1 MADTRPRPPAAP
13 TPPASGPDGDGEALQ
28 TTEHGVKVH
37 EVRDTTTEREFTVQ
51 RRSQTQMVIR
61 RFMAHKLAVG
71 SLVVFVLVVIISL
84 VGGRFW
90 KYGYADITDEFSSP
104 PSLEHPMGTDDI
116 GHDSLAQVL
125 RGAQKSV
132 QVALM
137 VALLATTL
145 GTVIGALA
153 GYYRGWV
160 DSALMRFT
168 DLVLTIPSIAIL
180 AVLASTVAS
189 QAGNWFFIGLVLA
202 LLQWTY
208 IARVVRGTFLSL
220 REKEFVEAARALGA
234 SDSRI
239 MFRHLLPNAS
249 GSIIVNATITVA
261 IAILAVLAS
270 TVASQ
275 AGNWFFIGLILALLQ
290 WTYIARVV
298 RGTFLSLR
306 EKEFVEAAR
315 ALGASDTRIMFRHLL
330 PNATGSIIVNAT
342 VTVAIAILL
351 ETALSFL
358 GLGIKP
364 PDTSL
369 GLLVSTG
376 QQAATTRPWLFYF
389 PGLVIIVIALTINFV
404 GDGLRDAF
412 DPTQTRVRA

>member
-1 MADTRPRPPAAP
+1 MADTRPPP
-13 TPPASGPDGDGEALQ
+13 TSTDQRDEAENLQ
-28 TTEHGVKVH
+28 QTEHGVKVH
-37 EVRDTTTEREFTVQ
+37 EVASTSPEREFTVK
-51 RRSQTQMVIR
+51 RRSQTQMILR
-61 RFMAHKLAVG
+61 RFLAHRLAVA
-71 SLVVFVLVVIISL
+71 SLVVFLIVVILSL
-84 VGGRFW
+84 IGGRLW

-104 PSLEHPMGTDDI
+104 PSLKHPMGTDDI
-116 GHDSLAQVL
+116 GHDSLAQIL
-125 RGAQKSV
+125 RGSQKSV

-137 VALLATTL
+137 VAFLSTTV
-145 GTVIGALA
+145 GAVIGALA

-180 AVLASTVAS
+180 AVLASTVTA
-189 QAGNWFFIGLVLA
+189 QAGNWFFIGLVLSV
-202 LLQWTY
+202 LL
-208 IARVVRGTFLSL
+208 
-220 REKEFVEAARALGA
+220 
-234 SDSRI
+234 
-239 MFRHLLPNAS
+239 
-249 GSIIVNATITVA
+249 
-261 IAILAVLAS
+261 
-270 TVASQ
+270 
-275 AGNWFFIGLILALLQ
+275 

-342 VTVAIAILL
+342 VTVAVAILT
-351 ETALSFL
+351 ETALSYL
-358 GLGIKP
+358 GLGIQA

-369 GLLVSTG
+369 GLLIGAG

-389 PGLVIIVIALTINFV
+389 PGLIIVIIALTVNFI

>member
-1 MADTRPRPPAAP
+1 MADTRPRPPATP
-13 TPPASGPDGDGEALQ
+13 TDNGGDGQALE

-37 EVRDTTTEREFTVQ
+37 EVAATTTEREFTVV
-51 RRSQTQMVIR
+51 RRSQSQMVIR

-71 SLVVFVLVVIISL
+71 SLVVFVLVVIVSL
-84 VGGRFW
+84 IGGRFW
-90 KYGYADITDEFSSP
+90 KYGYADITDQFSSP

-137 VALLATTL
+137 VAILATTIGAL
-145 GTVIGALA
+145 IGALA

-234 SDSRI
+234 SD
-239 MFRHLLPNAS
+239 
-249 GSIIVNATITVA
+249 
-261 IAILAVLAS
+261 
-270 TVASQ
+270 
-275 AGNWFFIGLILALLQ
+275 
-290 WTYIARVV
+290 
-298 RGTFLSLR
+298 
-306 EKEFVEAAR
+306 
-315 ALGASDTRIMFRHLL
+315 TRIMFKHLL

-342 VTVAIAILL
+342 ITVAVAILV
-351 ETALSFL
+351 ETALSYL
-358 GLGIKP
+358 GLGIRP

-369 GLLVSTG
+369 GLLISAG

-389 PGLVIIVIALTINFV
+389 PGLIIVIIALTINFI

>member
-1 MADTRPRPPAAP
+1 MADTRPRPPATP
-13 TPPASGPDGDGEALQ
+13 TDDGGDGQALE

-37 EVRDTTTEREFTVQ
+37 EVATTTTEREFTVV
-51 RRSQTQMVIR
+51 RRSQSQMVIR

-71 SLVVFVLVVIISL
+71 SLVVFVLVVIVSL
-84 VGGRFW
+84 IGGRFW
-90 KYGYADITDEFSSP
+90 KYGYADITDQFSSP

-137 VALLATTL
+137 VAILATTI
-145 GTVIGALA
+145 GAVIGALA

-234 SDSRI
+234 SD
-239 MFRHLLPNAS
+239 
-249 GSIIVNATITVA
+249 
-261 IAILAVLAS
+261 
-270 TVASQ
+270 
-275 AGNWFFIGLILALLQ
+275 
-290 WTYIARVV
+290 
-298 RGTFLSLR
+298 
-306 EKEFVEAAR
+306 
-315 ALGASDTRIMFRHLL
+315 TRIMFKHLL

-342 VTVAIAILL
+342 ITVAVAILV
-351 ETALSFL
+351 ETALSYL

-369 GLLVSTG
+369 GLLISTG

-389 PGLVIIVIALTINFV
+389 PGLIIVIIALTINFI

>member
-1 MADTRPRPPAAP
+1 MADTRPRQPATEISTDQLDSA
-13 TPPASGPDGDGEALQ
+13 TELQ
-28 TTEHGVKVH
+28 RTEHGVQVH
-37 EVRDTTTEREFTVQ
+37 EVPATTTEREFTVV

-71 SLVVFVLVVIISL
+71 SLVVFLLVVLISL
-84 VGGRFW
+84 IGGRFW

-104 PSLEHPMGTDDI
+104 PSMAHPMGTDDI
-116 GHDSLAQVL
+116 GHDTLAQVL

-137 VALLATTL
+137 VAFLATTI
-145 GTVIGALA
+145 GAVIGAIA

-180 AVLASTVAS
+180 AVLAATLAD
-189 QAGNWFFIGLVLA
+189 QAGNWFFVGLVLA
-202 LLQWTY
+202 LLLWVY

-234 SDSRI
+234 SDARI
-239 MFRHLLPNAS
+239 MFRHLLPNAA
-249 GSIIVNATITVA
+249 GS
-261 IAILAVLAS
+261 L
-270 TVASQ
+270 
-275 AGNWFFIGLILALLQ
+275 
-290 WTYIARVV
+290 
-298 RGTFLSLR
+298 
-306 EKEFVEAAR
+306 
-315 ALGASDTRIMFRHLL
+315 
-330 PNATGSIIVNAT
+330 IVNAT
-342 VTVAIAILL
+342 VMVSIAILT

-358 GLGIKP
+358 GLGIKA

>member
-1 MADTRPRPPAAP
+1 MADTRPRPPAAD
-13 TPPASGPDGDGEALQ
+13 PAAGQAGDDQELHR
-28 TTEHGVKVH
+28 TEHGVQVH
-37 EVRDTTTEREFTVQ
+37 EVPATTTEREFTVV

-71 SLVVFVLVVIISL
+71 SLVVFVLVVLISL

-90 KYGYADITDEFSSP
+90 KYGYADITEEFSSP
-104 PSLEHPMGTDDI
+104 PSWEHPMGTDDI

-137 VALLATTL
+137 VAFLATTI
-145 GTVIGALA
+145 GSIIGAIA

-180 AVLASTVAS
+180 AVLAATLAD

-202 LLQWTY
+202 VLLWT
-208 IARVVRGTFLSL
+208 T
-220 REKEFVEAARALGA
+220 
-234 SDSRI
+234 
-239 MFRHLLPNAS
+239 
-249 GSIIVNATITVA
+249 
-261 IAILAVLAS
+261 
-270 TVASQ
+270 
-275 AGNWFFIGLILALLQ
+275 
-290 WTYIARVV
+290 IARVV

-342 VTVAIAILL
+342 ITVAVAILI
-351 ETALSFL
+351 ETALSYL
-358 GLGIKP
+358 GLGIRP

-369 GLLVSTG
+369 GLLVNDG

-389 PGLVIIVIALTINFV
+389 PGLIIVIIALTINFI

>member
-1 MADTRPRPPAAP
+1 MADTRPRPPATQTEP
-13 TPPASGPDGDGEALQ
+13 TTDPGGDGRELQ
-28 TTEHGVKVH
+28 TTEHGVQVH
-37 EVRDTTTEREFTVQ
+37 EVPVTTAEREFTVV
-51 RRSQTQMVIR
+51 RRSQTQMIIR

-71 SLVVFVLVVIISL
+71 SLVVFLLLVIISL
-84 VGGRFW
+84 IGGRFW
-90 KYGYADITDEFSSP
+90 KYGYADITDQFSTP

-116 GHDSLAQVL
+116 GHDTLAQVL
-125 RGAQKSV
+125 RGSQKSV

-137 VALLATTL
+137 VAVLATTI
-145 GTVIGALA
+145 GAVIGALA

-168 DLVLTIPSIAIL
+168 DLILTIPAIAIL
-180 AVLASTVAS
+180 AVLASLVAS
-189 QAGNWFFIGLVLA
+189 EAGNWFFIGLV
-202 LLQWTY
+202 
-208 IARVVRGTFLSL
+208 
-220 REKEFVEAARALGA
+220 
-234 SDSRI
+234 
-239 MFRHLLPNAS
+239 
-249 GSIIVNATITVA
+249 
-261 IAILAVLAS
+261 
-270 TVASQ
+270 
-275 AGNWFFIGLILALLQ
+275 LALLQ

-342 VTVAIAILL
+342 VTVAVAILT
-351 ETALSFL
+351 ETALSYL

-369 GLLVSTG
+369 GLLISTG

-389 PGLVIIVIALTINFV
+389 PGLIIVIIALTINFV

>member
-1 MADTRPRPPAAP
+1 MADTRPRPRATQ
-13 TPPASGPDGDGEALQ
+13 TPPTSDPGGDGQGLQ
-28 TTEHGVKVH
+28 TTEHGVQVH
-37 EVRDTTTEREFTVQ
+37 EVRSTTTEREFTVV
-51 RRSQTQMVIR
+51 RRSQTQMIIR
-61 RFMAHKLAVG
+61 RFLAHKLAVG
-71 SLVVFVLVVIISL
+71 SLVVFLLMIIISL

-90 KYGYADITDEFSSP
+90 KYGYADITDQFSTP

-116 GHDSLAQVL
+116 GHDTLAQVL

-132 QVALM
+132 QVALL
-137 VALLATTL
+137 VAFLATTI
-145 GTVIGALA
+145 GTVIGAVA

-168 DLVLTIPSIAIL
+168 DLVLTIP
-180 AVLASTVAS
+180 
-189 QAGNWFFIGLVLA
+189 
-202 LLQWTY
+202 
-208 IARVVRGTFLSL
+208 
-220 REKEFVEAARALGA
+220 
-234 SDSRI
+234 
-239 MFRHLLPNAS
+239 
-249 GSIIVNATITVA
+249 A

-270 TVASQ
+270 TVASE

-351 ETALSFL
+351 ETALSYL

-389 PGLVIIVIALTINFV
+389 PGLIIVIIALTINFV

>member
-1 MADTRPRPPAAP
+1 MADTRPRPPATP
-13 TPPASGPDGDGEALQ
+13 TDNGSDGQALE

-37 EVRDTTTEREFTVQ
+37 EVAATTTEREFTVV
-51 RRSQTQMVIR
+51 RRSQGQMVIR

-71 SLVVFVLVVIISL
+71 SLVVFVLVVIVSL
-84 VGGRFW
+84 IGGRFW
-90 KYGYADITDEFSSP
+90 KYGYADITDQFSSP

-137 VALLATTL
+137 VAILATTIGAL
-145 GTVIGALA
+145 IGALA

-220 REKEFVEAARALGA
+220 REKEFVEAARAL
-234 SDSRI
+234 
-239 MFRHLLPNAS
+239 
-249 GSIIVNATITVA
+249 
-261 IAILAVLAS
+261 
-270 TVASQ
+270 
-275 AGNWFFIGLILALLQ
+275 W
-290 WTYIARVV
+290 
-298 RGTFLSLR
+298 
-306 EKEFVEAAR
+306 
-315 ALGASDTRIMFRHLL
+315 ASDTRIMFRHLL

-342 VTVAIAILL
+342 ITVAVAILV
-351 ETALSFL
+351 ETALSYL

-369 GLLVSTG
+369 GLLISTG

-389 PGLVIIVIALTINFV
+389 PGLIIVIIALTINFI

>member
-1 MADTRPRPPAAP
+1 MADTRPRPPAAQA
-13 TPPASGPDGDGEALQ
+13 PAGPAGDGQELQ
-28 TTEHGVKVH
+28 TTEHGVQVH
-37 EVRDTTTEREFTVQ
+37 EVAETSTEREFTVV
-51 RRSQTQMVIR
+51 RRSQTQMIIR

-71 SLVVFVLVVIISL
+71 SLIVFVLVVIVSL
-84 VGGRFW
+84 IGGRFW

-116 GHDSLAQVL
+116 GHDSFAQVL

-137 VALLATTL
+137 VAFLATTL

-180 AVLASTVAS
+180 ALLAATVTE

-234 SDSRI
+234 SD
-239 MFRHLLPNAS
+239 A
-249 GSIIVNATITVA
+249 
-261 IAILAVLAS
+261 
-270 TVASQ
+270 
-275 AGNWFFIGLILALLQ
+275 
-290 WTYIARVV
+290 
-298 RGTFLSLR
+298 
-306 EKEFVEAAR
+306 
-315 ALGASDTRIMFRHLL
+315 RIMFRHLL

-342 VTVAIAILL
+342 ITVAVAILL
-351 ETALSFL
+351 ETSLSYL
-358 GLGIKP
+358 GLGIQP

-369 GLLVSTG
+369 GLQVAAG

-389 PGLVIIVIALTINFV
+389 PGLIIVIIALTINFV

>member
-1 MADTRPRPPAAP
+1 MADTRPRLPETETQPTAGPA
-13 TPPASGPDGDGEALQ
+13 GDGQDLQ
-28 TTEHGVKVH
+28 STEHGVQVH
-37 EVRDTTTEREFTVQ
+37 EVPATTTEREFTVK

-71 SLVVFVLVVIISL
+71 SLVVFVIMVLVSL

-90 KYGYADITDEFSSP
+90 KYNYADITDQFSTP
-104 PSLEHPMGTDDI
+104 PSLAHPMGTDDI

-132 QVALM
+132 QVALL
-137 VALLATTL
+137 VAFLSTTI
-145 GTVIGALA
+145 GAVIGALA

-160 DSALMRFT
+160 DAALMRFT

-180 AVLASTVAS
+180 AVLAATLADKG
-189 QAGNWFFIGLVLA
+189 GNWFFVGLVLS
-202 LLQWTY
+202 LL
-208 IARVVRGTFLSL
+208 L
-220 REKEFVEAARALGA
+220 
-234 SDSRI
+234 
-239 MFRHLLPNAS
+239 
-249 GSIIVNATITVA
+249 
-261 IAILAVLAS
+261 
-270 TVASQ
+270 
-275 AGNWFFIGLILALLQ
+275 

-342 VTVAIAILL
+342 VMVSVAILT
-351 ETALSFL
+351 ETALSYL
-358 GLGIKP
+358 GLGIKS

-369 GLLVSTG
+369 GLLISTG
-376 QQAATTRPWLFYF
+376 QQAAQTRPWLFYF
-389 PGLVIIVIALTINFV
+389 PGLMIVIIALTINFI

>member
-1 MADTRPRPPAAP
+1 MADTRPRPPGTQPSAD
-13 TPPASGPDGDGEALQ
+13 PAGDGQGLQ
-28 TTEHGVKVH
+28 TTEHGVQVH
-37 EVRDTTTEREFTVQ
+37 DVASTTTEREFTVV

-71 SLVVFVLVVIISL
+71 SLVVFLLVVIISL
-84 VGGRFW
+84 IGGRFW
-90 KYGYADITDEFSSP
+90 KYGYADITDQFSTP

-116 GHDSLAQVL
+116 GHDTLAQVL
-125 RGAQKSV
+125 RGSQKSV

-137 VALLATTL
+137 VAILATVI
-145 GTVIGALA
+145 GAVIGALA

-180 AVLASTVAS
+180 AVLASVVAS
-189 QAGNWFFIGLVLA
+189 EAGNWFFIGLV
-202 LLQWTY
+202 
-208 IARVVRGTFLSL
+208 
-220 REKEFVEAARALGA
+220 
-234 SDSRI
+234 
-239 MFRHLLPNAS
+239 
-249 GSIIVNATITVA
+249 
-261 IAILAVLAS
+261 
-270 TVASQ
+270 
-275 AGNWFFIGLILALLQ
+275 LALLQ

-342 VTVAIAILL
+342 ITVAVAILT
-351 ETALSFL
+351 ETALSYL

-369 GLLVSTG
+369 GLLISTG

-389 PGLVIIVIALTINFV
+389 PGLIIVIIALTINFI

>member
-1 MADTRPRPPAAP
+1 
-13 TPPASGPDGDGEALQ
+13 
-28 TTEHGVKVH
+28 
-37 EVRDTTTEREFTVQ
+37 
-51 RRSQTQMVIR
+51 
-61 RFMAHKLAVG
+61 MAHKLAVG
-71 SLVVFVLVVIISL
+71 SLVVFLVVVIISL

-90 KYGYADITDEFSSP
+90 KYGYADITDQFSSP
-104 PSLEHPMGTDDI
+104 PSLAHPMGTDDI

-137 VALLATTL
+137 VAFLATAI

-168 DLVLTIPSIAIL
+168 DLVLTIPS
-180 AVLASTVAS
+180 
-189 QAGNWFFIGLVLA
+189 
-202 LLQWTY
+202 
-208 IARVVRGTFLSL
+208 
-220 REKEFVEAARALGA
+220 
-234 SDSRI
+234 
-239 MFRHLLPNAS
+239 
-249 GSIIVNATITVA
+249 

>member
-1 MADTRPRPPAAP
+1 MADTRPRPPETRP
-13 TPPASGPDGDGEALQ
+13 TAGSTGDGQAEDLQ

-37 EVRDTTTEREFTVQ
+37 EVQETTTEREFTVQ
-51 RRSQTQMVIR
+51 RRSQTQMIMR

-84 VGGRFW
+84 IGGRFW

-137 VALLATTL
+137 VAILATTI
-145 GTVIGALA
+145 GAVIGALA

-180 AVLASTVAS
+180 AVLAATVAD

-208 IARVVRGTFLSL
+208 IV
-220 REKEFVEAARALGA
+220 
-234 SDSRI
+234 
-239 MFRHLLPNAS
+239 
-249 GSIIVNATITVA
+249 
-261 IAILAVLAS
+261 
-270 TVASQ
+270 
-275 AGNWFFIGLILALLQ
+275 
-290 WTYIARVV
+290 RVV

-342 VTVAIAILL
+342 ITVAVAILV
-351 ETALSFL
+351 ETALSYL

-369 GLLVSTG
+369 GLLISTG

-389 PGLVIIVIALTINFV
+389 PGLIIVIIALTINFV

>member
-1 MADTRPRPPAAP
+1 MADTRPRPPATESQPSADV
-13 TPPASGPDGDGEALQ
+13 ASDGQRLQ

-37 EVRDTTTEREFTVQ
+37 EVPSTTTEREFTVV
-51 RRSQTQMVIR
+51 RRSQTQMIIR
-61 RFMAHKLAVG
+61 RFLAHKLAVG
-71 SLVVFVLVVIISL
+71 SLVVFLLVVIISL

-90 KYGYADITDEFSSP
+90 KYGYADITDQFSTP

-116 GHDSLAQVL
+116 GHDTLAQVL
-125 RGAQKSV
+125 RGSQKSV

-137 VALLATTL
+137 VAFLATTI
-145 GTVIGALA
+145 GAVIGALA

-234 SDSRI
+234 SD
-239 MFRHLLPNAS
+239 
-249 GSIIVNATITVA
+249 
-261 IAILAVLAS
+261 
-270 TVASQ
+270 
-275 AGNWFFIGLILALLQ
+275 
-290 WTYIARVV
+290 
-298 RGTFLSLR
+298 
-306 EKEFVEAAR
+306 
-315 ALGASDTRIMFRHLL
+315 TRIMFRHLL

-342 VTVAIAILL
+342 VTVAVAILV
-351 ETALSFL
+351 ETALSYL

-369 GLLVSTG
+369 GLLISTG

-389 PGLVIIVIALTINFV
+389 PGLMIVIIALTVNFV

>member
-1 MADTRPRPPAAP
+1 MADTRPRPPATQTEP
-13 TPPASGPDGDGEALQ
+13 TTDPDGDGEALQ

-37 EVRDTTTEREFTVQ
+37 EVPASTTEREFTVV
-51 RRSQTQMVIR
+51 RRSQTQMIIR

-71 SLVVFVLVVIISL
+71 SLVVFLLLVIVSL
-84 VGGRFW
+84 IGGRFW
-90 KYGYADITDEFSSP
+90 KYGYADITDQFSTP

-116 GHDSLAQVL
+116 GHDTLAQVL
-125 RGAQKSV
+125 RGSQKSV

-137 VALLATTL
+137 VAFLATTI
-145 GTVIGALA
+145 GAVIGALA

-168 DLVLTIPSIAIL
+168 DLILTIPAIAIL
-180 AVLASTVAS
+180 AVLASVVAS
-189 QAGNWFFIGLVLA
+189 EAGNWFFIGLVLA

-234 SDSRI
+234 SD
-239 MFRHLLPNAS
+239 A
-249 GSIIVNATITVA
+249 
-261 IAILAVLAS
+261 
-270 TVASQ
+270 
-275 AGNWFFIGLILALLQ
+275 
-290 WTYIARVV
+290 
-298 RGTFLSLR
+298 
-306 EKEFVEAAR
+306 
-315 ALGASDTRIMFRHLL
+315 RIMFRHLL

-342 VTVAIAILL
+342 VTVAVAILV
-351 ETALSFL
+351 ETALSYL

-369 GLLVSTG
+369 GLLISTG

-389 PGLVIIVIALTINFV
+389 PGLIIVIIALTINFV

>member
-1 MADTRPRPPAAP
+1 MADTRPRPPADQ
-13 TPPASGPDGDGEALQ
+13 TPPATPGGNGQDLQ

-37 EVRDTTTEREFTVQ
+37 EVATTATEREFTVQ
-51 RRSQTQMVIR
+51 RRSQTQMIMR

-71 SLVVFVLVVIISL
+71 SLVVFVIVVIISL
-84 VGGRFW
+84 IGGRFW

-104 PSLEHPMGTDDI
+104 PSLQHPMGTDDI

-137 VALLATTL
+137 VAILATTI
-145 GTVIGALA
+145 GAVIGALA

-160 DSALMRFT
+160 DAALMRFT
-168 DLVLTIPSIAIL
+168 DLILTIPSIAIL
-180 AVLASTVAS
+180 ALLAATVAD
-189 QAGNWFFIGLVLA
+189 QAGNWFFIGLV
-202 LLQWTY
+202 
-208 IARVVRGTFLSL
+208 
-220 REKEFVEAARALGA
+220 
-234 SDSRI
+234 
-239 MFRHLLPNAS
+239 
-249 GSIIVNATITVA
+249 
-261 IAILAVLAS
+261 
-270 TVASQ
+270 
-275 AGNWFFIGLILALLQ
+275 LALLQ

-342 VTVAIAILL
+342 ITVAVAILV
-351 ETALSFL
+351 ETALSYL
-358 GLGIKP
+358 GLGIKA

-369 GLLVSTG
+369 GLLISAG

-389 PGLVIIVIALTINFV
+389 PGLIIVIIALTINFI

>member
-1 MADTRPRPPAAP
+1 MADTRPRPPATP
-13 TPPASGPDGDGEALQ
+13 TDDGGDGQALE

-37 EVRDTTTEREFTVQ
+37 EVPATTTEREFTVV

-61 RFMAHKLAVG
+61 RFTAHKLAVG
-71 SLVVFVLVVIISL
+71 SLVVFLLVVIISL
-84 VGGRFW
+84 IGGRFW
-90 KYGYADITDEFSSP
+90 KYGYADITSEFSSP

-116 GHDSLAQVL
+116 GHDSFARIL

-137 VALLATTL
+137 VAVLATTL
-145 GTVIGALA
+145 GAVIGALA

-180 AVLASTVAS
+180 AVLAATVS
-189 QAGNWFFIGLVLA
+189 NQAGNWFFIGLVLA

-234 SDSRI
+234 SD
-239 MFRHLLPNAS
+239 
-249 GSIIVNATITVA
+249 
-261 IAILAVLAS
+261 
-270 TVASQ
+270 
-275 AGNWFFIGLILALLQ
+275 
-290 WTYIARVV
+290 
-298 RGTFLSLR
+298 
-306 EKEFVEAAR
+306 
-315 ALGASDTRIMFRHLL
+315 TRIMFKHLL

-342 VTVAIAILL
+342 ITVAVAILV
-351 ETALSFL
+351 ETALSYL

-369 GLLVSTG
+369 GLLISTG

-389 PGLVIIVIALTINFV
+389 PGLIIVIIALTINFI

>member
-1 MADTRPRPPAAP
+1 MADTRPRPPAAQA
-13 TPPASGPDGDGEALQ
+13 PAGSAGDGPELQ

-104 PSLEHPMGTDDI
+104 PSLEHPMGTDEI

-137 VALLATTL
+137 VAILATTI
-145 GTVIGALA
+145 GAVIGALA

-180 AVLASTVAS
+180 AVLAAT
-189 QAGNWFFIGLVLA
+189 LA
-202 LLQWTY
+202 D
-208 IARVVRGTFLSL
+208 
-220 REKEFVEAARALGA
+220 K
-234 SDSRI
+234 
-239 MFRHLLPNAS
+239 
-249 GSIIVNATITVA
+249 
-261 IAILAVLAS
+261 
-270 TVASQ
+270 

-351 ETALSFL
+351 CPSWASASGRRTPRSACWSARASRR
-358 GLGIKP
+358 P
-364 PDTSL
+364 PPGRGCSTSPAW
-369 GLLVSTG
+369 SSSSS
-376 QQAATTRPWLFYF
+376 P
-389 PGLVIIVIALTINFV
+389 
-404 GDGLRDAF
+404 
-412 DPTQTRVRA
+412 

>member
-1 MADTRPRPPAAP
+1 MADTRPRPPATEP
-13 TPPASGPDGDGEALQ
+13 TVDQTGNGQELQ
-28 TTEHGVKVH
+28 TTEHGVQVH
-37 EVRDTTTEREFTVQ
+37 EVPQTTTEREFTVV
-51 RRSQTQMVIR
+51 RRSQTQMIIR

-71 SLVVFVLVVIISL
+71 SLIVFVLVVIISL
-84 VGGRFW
+84 IGGRFW

-116 GHDSLAQVL
+116 GHDSFAQVL

-137 VALLATTL
+137 VAFLATTI
-145 GTVIGALA
+145 GAVIGALA

-180 AVLASTVAS
+180 AVLAATVAEE
-189 QAGNWFFIGLVLA
+189 AGNWFFIGLVLA
-202 LLQWTY
+202 LLLWVY

-234 SDSRI
+234 SDARI
-239 MFRHLLPNAS
+239 MFRHLLPNAA
-249 GSIIVNATITVA
+249 GS
-261 IAILAVLAS
+261 L
-270 TVASQ
+270 
-275 AGNWFFIGLILALLQ
+275 
-290 WTYIARVV
+290 
-298 RGTFLSLR
+298 
-306 EKEFVEAAR
+306 
-315 ALGASDTRIMFRHLL
+315 
-330 PNATGSIIVNAT
+330 IVNAT
-342 VTVAIAILL
+342 VMVSIAILT

-358 GLGIKP
+358 GLGIRP

-369 GLLVSTG
+369 GLLISTG

-389 PGLVIIVIALTINFV
+389 PGLVIIIIALTINFV

>member
-1 MADTRPRPPAAP
+1 MADTRPRPPATQP
-13 TPPASGPDGDGEALQ
+13 STDPAGDGQGLQ
-28 TTEHGVKVH
+28 TTEHGVQVH
-37 EVRDTTTEREFTVQ
+37 EVPSTTTEREFTVV

-71 SLVVFVLVVIISL
+71 SLVVFLLVVIISL
-84 VGGRFW
+84 IGGRFW
-90 KYGYADITDEFSSP
+90 KYGYADITDQFSTP

-116 GHDSLAQVL
+116 GHDTLAQVL
-125 RGAQKSV
+125 RGSQKSV

-137 VALLATTL
+137 VAILATVI
-145 GTVIGALA
+145 GAVIGALA

-168 DLVLTIPSIAIL
+168 DLILTIPAIAIL
-180 AVLASTVAS
+180 AVLASVVAS
-189 QAGNWFFIGLVLA
+189 EAGNWFFIGLV
-202 LLQWTY
+202 
-208 IARVVRGTFLSL
+208 
-220 REKEFVEAARALGA
+220 
-234 SDSRI
+234 
-239 MFRHLLPNAS
+239 
-249 GSIIVNATITVA
+249 
-261 IAILAVLAS
+261 
-270 TVASQ
+270 
-275 AGNWFFIGLILALLQ
+275 LALLQ

-342 VTVAIAILL
+342 ITVAVAILT
-351 ETALSFL
+351 ETALSYL

-369 GLLVSTG
+369 GLLISTG

-389 PGLVIIVIALTINFV
+389 PGLIIVIIALTINFI

>member
-1 MADTRPRPPAAP
+1 MADTRPPP
-13 TPPASGPDGDGEALQ
+13 TSTDQQDEGEDPQ
-28 TTEHGVKVH
+28 QTEHRVKVH
-37 EVRDTTTEREFTVQ
+37 EVPATTHEREFTVQ
-51 RRSQTQMVIR
+51 RRSQTQMVMR
-61 RFMAHKLAVG
+61 RFLAHRLAVA
-71 SLVVFVLVVIISL
+71 SLVVFLVVVVLSL
-84 VGGRFW
+84 IGGRLW
-90 KYGYADITDEFSSP
+90 KYGYADITDQFSSP

-125 RGAQKSV
+125 RGSQKSV

-137 VALLATTL
+137 VAFLSTTV
-145 GTVIGALA
+145 GAVIGALA

-168 DLVLTIPSIAIL
+168 DLVLTIPAIAIL
-180 AVLASTVAS
+180 AVLASTVTA
-189 QAGNWFFIGLVLA
+189 QAGNWFFIGLVLSV
-202 LLQWTY
+202 LL
-208 IARVVRGTFLSL
+208 
-220 REKEFVEAARALGA
+220 
-234 SDSRI
+234 
-239 MFRHLLPNAS
+239 
-249 GSIIVNATITVA
+249 
-261 IAILAVLAS
+261 
-270 TVASQ
+270 
-275 AGNWFFIGLILALLQ
+275 

-342 VTVAIAILL
+342 VTVAVAILT
-351 ETALSFL
+351 ETALSYL
-358 GLGIKP
+358 GLGIQA

-369 GLLVSTG
+369 GLLISAG

-389 PGLVIIVIALTINFV
+389 PGLIIVIIALTVNFI

>member
-1 MADTRPRPPAAP
+1 MADTRPRPPGSQAP
-13 TPPASGPDGDGEALQ
+13 AEEAGGGQELQ
-28 TTEHGVKVH
+28 TTEHGVQVH
-37 EVRDTTTEREFTVQ
+37 EVPETATEREFTVA
-51 RRSQTQMVIR
+51 RRSQTQMIIR
-61 RFMAHKLAVG
+61 RFTAHKLAVG
-71 SLVVFVLVVIISL
+71 SLVVFLLVVIISL
-84 VGGRFW
+84 IGGRFW

-116 GHDSLAQVL
+116 GHDSMARIL

-137 VALLATTL
+137 VAILATTL
-145 GTVIGALA
+145 GAVIGALA

-168 DLVLTIPSIAIL
+168 DLILTIPAIAIL
-180 AVLASTVAS
+180 AVLAAAVTE
-189 QAGNWFFIGLVLA
+189 QAGNWFFIGLV
-202 LLQWTY
+202 
-208 IARVVRGTFLSL
+208 
-220 REKEFVEAARALGA
+220 
-234 SDSRI
+234 
-239 MFRHLLPNAS
+239 
-249 GSIIVNATITVA
+249 
-261 IAILAVLAS
+261 
-270 TVASQ
+270 
-275 AGNWFFIGLILALLQ
+275 LALLQ

-342 VTVAIAILL
+342 ITVAVAILI
-351 ETALSFL
+351 ETALSYL
-358 GLGIKP
+358 GLGIRP

-369 GLLVSTG
+369 GLLISEG

-389 PGLVIIVIALTINFV
+389 PGLIIVIIALTINFI

>member
-1 MADTRPRPPAAP
+1 MADTRPRPPGSQAP
-13 TPPASGPDGDGEALQ
+13 ADEAGGGELQ
-28 TTEHGVKVH
+28 TTEHGVQVH
-37 EVRDTTTEREFTVQ
+37 EVPATTTEREFTVA

-61 RFMAHKLAVG
+61 RFTAHKLAVG
-71 SLVVFVLVVIISL
+71 SLVVFLLVVIISL
-84 VGGRFW
+84 IGGRFW
-90 KYGYADITDEFSSP
+90 KYGYADITDEFSSA

-116 GHDSLAQVL
+116 GHDSMARIL

-137 VALLATTL
+137 VAILATTL
-145 GTVIGALA
+145 GAFIGALA

-168 DLVLTIPSIAIL
+168 DLILTIPAIAIL
-180 AVLASTVAS
+180 AVLAAAVTE
-189 QAGNWFFIGLVLA
+189 QAGNWFFIGLV
-202 LLQWTY
+202 
-208 IARVVRGTFLSL
+208 
-220 REKEFVEAARALGA
+220 
-234 SDSRI
+234 
-239 MFRHLLPNAS
+239 
-249 GSIIVNATITVA
+249 
-261 IAILAVLAS
+261 
-270 TVASQ
+270 
-275 AGNWFFIGLILALLQ
+275 LALLQ

-342 VTVAIAILL
+342 ITVAVAILI
-351 ETALSFL
+351 ETALSYL
-358 GLGIKP
+358 GLGIRP

-369 GLLVSTG
+369 GLLISEG

-389 PGLVIIVIALTINFV
+389 PGLIIVIIALTINFI